1 MSQQR
6 YTAHMYSSAQLALFC
21 TGAGSPRMSHQR
33 VSVIVPDFL
42 FLSDMTAALDESV
55 VFGDQGYNFTHI
67 INATDGCAPNKFAG
81 TGSIQYL
88 NINIEDDA
96 TAEDQMLAAF
106 GLAYDWVSA
115 RDLKEM
121 RLLVHCMCGVSRSAS
136 IVVALL
142 AKLQTGVPEGSSV
155 WHCFQFVKERRPI
168 IRPNAGFLRALLAW
182 QDLLGPGAT
191 LHDEERQQL
200 LSLIAQMELS
210 DTRAPPAGKVR
221 GALDRLAEDQ
231 AVFPWCS
238 IL

>member
-1 MSQQR
+1 MPTNTHQLSFPSF
-6 YTAHMYSSAQLALFC
+6 ALEPGSSC
-21 TGAGSPRMSHQR
+21 MSHQR

-88 NINIEDDA
+88 NIDIEDDA

-115 RDLKEM
+115 RNLKEM

-136 IVVALL
+136 IVIALL

-155 WHCFQFVKERRPI
+155 WRCFQFVKERRPI

-191 LHDEERQQL
+191 FQDEERQQL
-200 LSLIAQMELS
+200 LALIEKMELS
-210 DTRAPPAGKVR
+210 DTRAPPAGKVQ
-221 GALDRLAEDQ
+221 GALDRLAQDQ
-231 AVFPWCS
+231 AALPRCS